1 MLKLFTNRLCNASF
15 VAALIFSAHSYAGKD
30 DFTKK
35 IELASLYQNA
45 DGIAKR
51 ATYQGNVVIQQGS
64 LKVSADELQIDAS
77 KGEGNEIF
85 IATGSPAKYSQQQE
99 DGSIVTAQAD
109 KIEYHRQTRSL
120 LLEGNAQIMQNA
132 SSVQGK
138 SIKFNMEL
146 EQIIAQ
152 GSDQGNGRVITT
164 FQPVSKP
171 EIPAEDEQQ
180 SPATD
185 QQEKQP

>member
-1 MLKLFTNRLCNASF
+1 MLKPFTNRLYHASLL
-15 VAALIFSAHSYAGKD
+15 AGLLFSAHSYAGKD

-51 ATYQGNVVIQQGS
+51 ATYQGNVMILQGS
-64 LKVSADELQIDAS
+64 LKVSADELEIDAS

-85 IATGSPAKYSQQQE
+85 IATGNPATYSQQQE

-120 LLEGNAQIMQNA
+120 SLEGNAQIKQNS
-132 SSVQGK
+132 SSVQGEL
-138 SIKFNMEL
+138 IKFNMEL

-152 GSDQGNGRVITT
+152 GSNQESGRVITT
-164 FQPVSKP
+164 FQPVNKIKTP
-171 EIPAEDEQQ
+171 KVEQ
-180 SPATD
+180 PDT
-185 QQEKQP
+185 QP

>member
-1 MLKLFTNRLCNASF
+1 MLKPFTNRLYRASF
-15 VAALIFSAHSYAGKD
+15 LATLLFSAHSYAGKD

-51 ATYQGNVVIQQGS
+51 ASYQGNVVIQQGS
-64 LKVSADELQIDAS
+64 LKVSADELEIDAS
-77 KGEGNEIF
+77 QGEGNEIF
-85 IATGSPAKYSQQQE
+85 IATGNPAKYSQQQE

-109 KIEYHRQTRSL
+109 RIEYHRLTRSL
-120 LLEGNAQIMQNA
+120 LLEGNAEIKQNS
-132 SSVQGK
+132 SSVQGN

-152 GSDQGNGRVITT
+152 GSDQESGRVITT

-171 EIPAEDEQQ
+171 KEPEKKQQ
-180 SPATD
+180 D
-185 QQEKQP
+185 KQP

>member
-1 MLKLFTNRLCNASF
+1 MLKLFTNRLVQTSLVVALLCPAMSF
-15 VAALIFSAHSYAGKD
+15 AGKD
-30 DFTKK
+30 DFSQK

-51 ATYQGNVVIQQGS
+51 AKYQGNVVIQQGT
-64 LKVSADELQIDAS
+64 LKVSADELEIDAS
-77 KGEGNEIF
+77 KGVGNEIF

-120 LLEGNAQIMQNA
+120 SLEGNAKIQQNA
-132 SSVQGK
+132 SSVEGK
-138 SIKFNMEL
+138 TIKFNMEL

-152 GSDQGNGRVITT
+152 GSDQESGRVITT
-164 FQPVSKP
+164 FQPVSKTQ
-171 EIPAEDEQQ
+171 ETKTKTEQQ
-180 SPATD
+180 
-185 QQEKQP
+185 EEQP

>member
-1 MLKLFTNRLCNASF
+1 MLKPFTNLLYSASLL
-15 VAALIFSAHSYAGKD
+15 ATLLFSANSFAGKD

-51 ATYQGNVVIQQGS
+51 ASYQGNVVIQQGS
-64 LKVSADELQIDAS
+64 LNVSADELEIDAS

-120 LLEGNAQIMQNA
+120 TLEGNAQIKQNS

-152 GSDQGNGRVITT
+152 GSDQESGRVITT

-171 EIPAEDEQQ
+171 KVAEEKLQDEQ
-180 SPATD
+180 P
-185 QQEKQP
+185 

>member
-1 MLKLFTNRLCNASF
+1 MLKPFTNRLYRASF
-15 VAALIFSAHSYAGKD
+15 LAALIFSANSHAGKD

-51 ATYQGNVVIQQGS
+51 ATYQGNVVILQGS
-64 LKVSADELQIDAS
+64 LKVSSDELEIDAS
-77 KGEGNEIF
+77 QGEGNEIF
-85 IATGSPAKYSQQQE
+85 IATGSPARYSQQQE

-120 LLEGNAQIMQNA
+120 SLEGNAQIKQNS

-138 SIKFNMEL
+138 SITFNMEL

-152 GSDQGNGRVITT
+152 GSDQESGRVITT

-171 EIPAEDEQQ
+171 KEPEANQQ
-180 SPATD
+180 D
-185 QQEKQP
+185 NQP

>member
-1 MLKLFTNRLCNASF
+1 MSKPFSNRL
-15 VAALIFSAHSYAGKD
+15 FSASILAVLLFSANSHAGKD

-35 IELASLYQNA
+35 IELASRYQNA

-64 LKVSADELQIDAS
+64 LKVSAEELEIDAS

-85 IATGSPAKYSQQQE
+85 IATGNPAKYSQQQE

-120 LLEGNAQIMQNA
+120 TLEGNAQIKQNS
-132 SSVQGK
+132 SSVKGT
-138 SIKFNMEL
+138 SITFNMEL

-152 GSDQGNGRVITT
+152 GSDQDSGRVITT

-171 EIPAEDEQQ
+171 KEPEAKPQDKK
-180 SPATD
+180 P
-185 QQEKQP
+185 

>member
-1 MLKLFTNRLCNASF
+1 MLKPFTNRLLRTSF
-15 VAALIFSAHSYAGKD
+15 LVTLLFTANSHAGKD

-51 ATYQGNVVIQQGS
+51 AIYQGNVVILQGT
-64 LKVSADELQIDAS
+64 LKVSADELEIDAS

-85 IATGSPAKYSQQQE
+85 IATGNPATYSQQQE
-99 DGSIVTAQAD
+99 DGSMVTAKAD

-120 LLEGNAQIMQNA
+120 SLEGNAEIKQNS

-138 SIKFNMEL
+138 SITFNMEF

-152 GSDQGNGRVITT
+152 GSDQESGRVITT
-164 FQPVSKP
+164 FQPISDP
-171 EIPAEDEQQ
+171 EELEKSQQ
-180 SPATD
+180 D
-185 QQEKQP
+185 KQP

>member
-1 MLKLFTNRLCNASF
+1 MLKPFTNHL
-15 VAALIFSAHSYAGKD
+15 FSASILVALLFSANCYAGKD

-51 ATYQGNVVIQQGS
+51 ASYQGNVVIVQGS
-64 LKVSADELQIDAS
+64 LKVSADELEIDAS

-85 IATGSPAKYSQQQE
+85 IATGNPAKYSQQQE
-99 DGSIVTAQAD
+99 DGSIVTAHAD

-120 LLEGNAQIMQNA
+120 TLEGNAEIKQNS
-132 SSVQGK
+132 SSVKGK

-152 GSDQGNGRVITT
+152 GSDQESGRVITT

-171 EIPAEDEQQ
+171 KEPKAEQQ
-180 SPATD
+180 D
-185 QQEKQP
+185 KQP

>member
-1 MLKLFTNRLCNASF
+1 MLKPFTNRLYHASLL
-15 VAALIFSAHSYAGKD
+15 AGLLFSAHSYAGKD

-51 ATYQGNVVIQQGS
+51 ATYQGNVMILQGS
-64 LKVSADELQIDAS
+64 LKVSADELEIDAS

-85 IATGSPAKYSQQQE
+85 IATGNPATYSQQQE

-120 LLEGNAQIMQNA
+120 SLQGNAQIKQNS
-132 SSVQGK
+132 SSVQGE

-152 GSDQGNGRVITT
+152 GSDQESGRVITT
-164 FQPVSKP
+164 FQPVNKIKTP
-171 EIPAEDEQQ
+171 KIEQ
-180 SPATD
+180 PDT
-185 QQEKQP
+185 QP

>member
-1 MLKLFTNRLCNASF
+1 MLKPFTIHLFNASF
-15 VAALIFSAHSYAGKD
+15 LAALLFSANSHAGKD

-51 ATYQGNVVIQQGS
+51 ATYQGNVVIKQGS
-64 LKVSADELQIDAS
+64 LRVSADELEIDAS

-85 IATGSPAKYSQQQE
+85 IATGNPAKYSQKQE

-120 LLEGNAQIMQNA
+120 SLEGSAEIKQNS

-146 EQIIAQ
+146 EQIVAQ
-152 GSDQGNGRVITT
+152 GSDQESGRVITT
-164 FQPVSKP
+164 FQPVLKP
-171 EIPAEDEQQ
+171 SEPEVEQQ
-180 SPATD
+180 D
-185 QQEKQP
+185 KQP

>member
-1 MLKLFTNRLCNASF
+1 MLKPFTNHLYRASF
-15 VAALIFSAHSYAGKD
+15 LAALLIPALCHAGKS
-30 DFTKK
+30 DFSQK

-51 ATYQGNVVIQQGS
+51 ASYQGNVVIQQGS
-64 LKVSADELQIDAS
+64 LKVSSDELEIDAS
-77 KGEGNEIF
+77 QGEGNEIF
-85 IATGSPAKYSQQQE
+85 IATGSPATYSQQQE

-120 LLEGNAQIMQNA
+120 SLKGNAQIKQNS
-132 SSVQGK
+132 SSVQGE

-152 GSDQGNGRVITT
+152 GSNQQSGRVITT

-171 EIPAEDEQQ
+171 KESKPEPKQQ
-180 SPATD
+180 DKLP
-185 QQEKQP
+185 

>member
-1 MLKLFTNRLCNASF
+1 MLKQFTNRLYSASLLT
-15 VAALIFSAHSYAGKD
+15 ALLFSANSHAGKD

-51 ATYQGNVVIQQGS
+51 ASYQGNVVIQQGS
-64 LKVSADELQIDAS
+64 LKVSADELEIDAS
-77 KGEGNEIF
+77 QGEGNEIF

-120 LLEGNAQIMQNA
+120 SLEGNAQIQQNS

-152 GSDQGNGRVITT
+152 GSDQESGRVITT

-171 EIPAEDEQQ
+171 KEPEA
-180 SPATD
+180 D
-185 QQEKQP
+185 QQEEQP

>member
-1 MLKLFTNRLCNASF
+1 MLKPFTNRLYHASLL
-15 VAALIFSAHSYAGKD
+15 AGLLFSAYSYAGKD

-51 ATYQGNVVIQQGS
+51 ATYQGNVMILQGS
-64 LKVSADELQIDAS
+64 LKVSADELEIDAS

-85 IATGSPAKYSQQQE
+85 IATGNPATYSQQQE

-120 LLEGNAQIMQNA
+120 SLEGNAQIKQNS
-132 SSVQGK
+132 SSVQGE

-152 GSDQGNGRVITT
+152 GSNQESGRVITT
-164 FQPVSKP
+164 FQPVNKIKTP
-171 EIPAEDEQQ
+171 KVEQ
-180 SPATD
+180 PDT
-185 QQEKQP
+185 QP

>member
-1 MLKLFTNRLCNASF
+1 MSKQFTNRLYRVS
-15 VAALIFSAHSYAGKD
+15 VLAALLFSASSYAGKD

-51 ATYQGNVVIQQGS
+51 ASYQGNVVIQQGS
-64 LKVSADELQIDAS
+64 LKVSADELEIDAS

-85 IATGSPAKYSQQQE
+85 IATGNPAKYSQQQE

-109 KIEYHRQTRSL
+109 KIEYHRQTSSL
-120 LLEGNAQIMQNA
+120 ALKGNAEIKQNS
-132 SSVQGK
+132 SSVQGD
-138 SIKFNMEL
+138 SIKFNMAL

-152 GSDQGNGRVITT
+152 GSDQENGRVITT

-171 EIPAEDEQQ
+171 KEP
-180 SPATD
+180 
-185 QQEKQP
+185 EKQDRQP

>member
-1 MLKLFTNRLCNASF
+1 MLKPFTNRLYHASLL
-15 VAALIFSAHSYAGKD
+15 AGLLFSAHSYAGKN

-51 ATYQGNVVIQQGS
+51 ATYQGNVMILQGS
-64 LKVSADELQIDAS
+64 LKVSADELEIDAS

-85 IATGSPAKYSQQQE
+85 IATGNPATYSQQQE

-120 LLEGNAQIMQNA
+120 SLQGNAQIKQNS
-132 SSVQGK
+132 SSVQGE

-152 GSDQGNGRVITT
+152 GSDQESGRVITT
-164 FQPVSKP
+164 FQPVNKIKTP
-171 EIPAEDEQQ
+171 KVEQ
-180 SPATD
+180 PDT
-185 QQEKQP
+185 QP

>member
-1 MLKLFTNRLCNASF
+1 MLKQFTNRLFRTSF
-15 VAALIFSAHSYAGKD
+15 LATLLFSANSDAGKD

-51 ATYQGNVVIQQGS
+51 ATYQGNVVILQGS
-64 LKVSADELQIDAS
+64 LKVSADDLEIDAS

-85 IATGSPAKYSQQQE
+85 IATGKPATYSQQQE
-99 DGSIVTAQAD
+99 DGSIVTAKAD

-120 LLEGNAQIMQNA
+120 SLEGNAEIKQNS
-132 SSVQGK
+132 SSVQGN
-138 SIKFNMEL
+138 SITFNMEL

-152 GSDQGNGRVITT
+152 GSDQESGRVITT

-171 EIPAEDEQQ
+171 KELEAAQQ
-180 SPATD
+180 D
-185 QQEKQP
+185 KQP

>member
-1 MLKLFTNRLCNASF
+1 MLKLFTTHLYNASILL
-15 VAALIFSAHSYAGKD
+15 ALLFSAHSRAGKD

-51 ATYQGNVVIQQGS
+51 ASYQGNVVIQQGT
-64 LKVSADELQIDAS
+64 LKVSADELEIDAS
-77 KGEGNEIF
+77 NGEGNEIF
-85 IATGSPAKYSQQQE
+85 IATGNPAKYSQRQE

-120 LLEGNAQIMQNA
+120 SLEGNARIKQNS

-152 GSDQGNGRVITT
+152 GSDQESGRVITT

-171 EIPAEDEQQ
+171 EEPETEQQDEQ
-180 SPATD
+180 P
-185 QQEKQP
+185 

>member
-1 MLKLFTNRLCNASF
+1 MLKLFTTRLYSAS
-15 VAALIFSAHSYAGKD
+15 VIAALLFSAHSHAGKD

-51 ATYQGNVVIQQGS
+51 ASYQGNVVIQQGS
-64 LKVSADELQIDAS
+64 LKISADELQIDAS
-77 KGEGNEIF
+77 IGEGNEIF
-85 IATGSPAKYSQQQE
+85 IATGNPAKYSQKQE

-120 LLEGNAQIMQNA
+120 SLEGNAQIKQNS
-132 SSVQGK
+132 SSVKGK

-152 GSDQGNGRVITT
+152 GSDQESGRVITT
-164 FQPVSKP
+164 FQPVVKP
-171 EIPAEDEQQ
+171 KEPETTPQD
-180 SPATD
+180 
-185 QQEKQP
+185 KQP

>member
-1 MLKLFTNRLCNASF
+1 MLKPFTNRLYSAS
-15 VAALIFSAHSYAGKD
+15 VLAALLFSANSHAGKD

-51 ATYQGNVVIQQGS
+51 ASYQGNVVIQQGS
-64 LKVSADELQIDAS
+64 LKVSADELEIDAS

-85 IATGSPAKYSQQQE
+85 IATGNPATYSQQQE

-109 KIEYHRQTRSL
+109 KIEYHRQTSSL
-120 LLEGNAQIMQNA
+120 TLEGNAEIKQNS
-132 SSVQGK
+132 SSVQGE
-138 SIKFNMEL
+138 SITFNMQL

-152 GSDQGNGRVITT
+152 GSDQESGRVITT
-164 FQPVSKP
+164 FQPVNKSKTP
-171 EIPAEDEQQ
+171 ETEQQ
-180 SPATD
+180 D
-185 QQEKQP
+185 KQP

>member
-1 MLKLFTNRLCNASF
+1 MSKPFTILLYRVSVL
-15 VAALIFSAHSYAGKD
+15 AALLFSAYSFAGKD

-64 LKVSADELQIDAS
+64 LRVSADELEIDAS
-77 KGEGNEIF
+77 QGEGNEIF
-85 IATGSPAKYSQQQE
+85 IATGNPAKYSQQQE
-99 DGSIVTAQAD
+99 DGSIVTARAD

-120 LLEGNAQIMQNA
+120 SLEGNAQIKQNS

-152 GSDQGNGRVITT
+152 GSDQESGRVITT

-171 EIPAEDEQQ
+171 KKPELEQQ
-180 SPATD
+180 D
-185 QQEKQP
+185 KQP

>member
-1 MLKLFTNRLCNASF
+1 MLKPFTNRLFRTSF
-15 VAALIFSAHSYAGKD
+15 LATLLFSTNSYAGKD

-51 ATYQGNVVIQQGS
+51 ATYQGNVVILQVS
-64 LKVSADELQIDAS
+64 LKVSADELEIDAS

-85 IATGSPAKYSQQQE
+85 IATGNPATYSQQQE
-99 DGSIVTAQAD
+99 DGSMVTAKAD

-120 LLEGNAQIMQNA
+120 SLEGNAEIKQNS

-138 SIKFNMEL
+138 SITFNMEL

-152 GSDQGNGRVITT
+152 GSDQESGRVITT
-164 FQPVSKP
+164 FQPISKSK
-171 EIPAEDEQQ
+171 ELEKSQQ
-180 SPATD
+180 D
-185 QQEKQP
+185 KQP

>member
-1 MLKLFTNRLCNASF
+1 MLKPFTNRLYHASLL
-15 VAALIFSAHSYAGKD
+15 AGLLFSAHSYAGKD

-51 ATYQGNVVIQQGS
+51 ATYQGNVMILQGS
-64 LKVSADELQIDAS
+64 LKVSADELEIDAS

-85 IATGSPAKYSQQQE
+85 IATGNPATYSQQQE

-120 LLEGNAQIMQNA
+120 SLEGNAQIKQNS
-132 SSVQGK
+132 SSVQGE

-152 GSDQGNGRVITT
+152 GSNQESGRVITT
-164 FQPVSKP
+164 FQPVNKIKTP
-171 EIPAEDEQQ
+171 KVEQ
-180 SPATD
+180 PDT
-185 QQEKQP
+185 QP

>member
-1 MLKLFTNRLCNASF
+1 MLKQFTNRLYRASILAVF
-15 VAALIFSAHSYAGKD
+15 LFSANSHAGKD

-64 LKVSADELQIDAS
+64 LKVSADELEIDAS

-85 IATGSPAKYSQQQE
+85 IATGNPAKYSQQQE

-109 KIEYHRQTRSL
+109 KIEYHRQTSSL
-120 LLEGNAQIMQNA
+120 TLQGNAEIKQNS
-132 SSVQGK
+132 SSVQGE
-138 SIKFNMEL
+138 SIKFNMAL

-152 GSDQGNGRVITT
+152 GSDQESGRVITT
-164 FQPVSKP
+164 FQPVSIRKEP
-171 EIPAEDEQQ
+171 ETEQQ
-180 SPATD
+180 D
-185 QQEKQP
+185 KQP

>member
-1 MLKLFTNRLCNASF
+1 MLEPFTTQLYRASF
-15 VAALIFSAHSYAGKD
+15 LAGLLFAAPSQAGKD
-30 DFTKK
+30 DFNKK

-64 LKVSADELQIDAS
+64 LKVSSDELEIDAS
-77 KGEGNEIF
+77 QGEGNEIF
-85 IATGSPAKYSQQQE
+85 IATGKPAKYSQQQE

-120 LLEGNAQIMQNA
+120 SLEGNAEIKQNS

-152 GSDQGNGRVITT
+152 GSDRESGRVITI

-171 EIPAEDEQQ
+171 EAEQQ
-180 SPATD
+180 D
-185 QQEKQP
+185 KQP

>member
-1 MLKLFTNRLCNASF
+1 MLKLFTNRLYSASF
-15 VAALIFSAHSYAGKD
+15 VATLLFSANIHAGKD

-51 ATYQGNVVIQQGS
+51 ASYQGNVVIQQGS
-64 LKVSADELQIDAS
+64 LKISADELQIDAS

-85 IATGSPAKYSQQQE
+85 IATGKPAKYSQQQE

-120 LLEGNAQIMQNA
+120 SLDGSAQIKQNS
-132 SSVQGK
+132 SSVKGE

-152 GSDQGNGRVITT
+152 GSDQDSGRVITT

-171 EIPAEDEQQ
+171 KEVETKPQD
-180 SPATD
+180 
-185 QQEKQP
+185 KQP

>member
-1 MLKLFTNRLCNASF
+1 MLKPFTNHLYNASVLVVF
-15 VAALIFSAHSYAGKD
+15 LFSADSHAGKD

-64 LKVSADELQIDAS
+64 LKVSADELEIDAS
-77 KGEGNEIF
+77 SGEGNEIF
-85 IATGSPAKYSQQQE
+85 IATGNPARYSQQQE

-120 LLEGNAQIMQNA
+120 SLNGNAQIKQNS
-132 SSVQGK
+132 SSVQGE

-152 GSDQGNGRVITT
+152 GSDQESGRVITT
-164 FQPVSKP
+164 FQPISKP
-171 EIPAEDEQQ
+171 NVPQQ
-180 SPATD
+180 D
-185 QQEKQP
+185 KQP

>member
-1 MLKLFTNRLCNASF
+1 MLKPFTTPLFKSSF
-15 VAALIFSAHSYAGKD
+15 LAILLFSATSHAGKD
-30 DFTKK
+30 DFTQK

-51 ATYQGNVVIQQGS
+51 ATYQGNVVIQQGT
-64 LKVSADELQIDAS
+64 LTVSADELEIDAS
-77 KGEGNEIF
+77 QGEGNEIF
-85 IATGSPAKYSQQQE
+85 IATGKPATYSQQQE
-99 DGSIVTAQAD
+99 DGSIVTASAD

-120 LLEGNAQIMQNA
+120 SLEGNAQIKQNS

-146 EQIIAQ
+146 EQIVAQ
-152 GSDQGNGRVITT
+152 GSDQESGRVITT

-171 EIPAEDEQQ
+171 KKPESEQQ
-180 SPATD
+180 D
-185 QQEKQP
+185 KQP

>member
-1 MLKLFTNRLCNASF
+1 MLKLCTNHLYRASIL
-15 VAALIFSAHSYAGKD
+15 AAMIFSAYSHAGKD

-51 ATYQGNVVIQQGS
+51 ASYQGNVVIQQGS
-64 LKVSADELQIDAS
+64 LKISADELEIDAS

-85 IATGSPAKYSQQQE
+85 IATGNPAEYSQQQE

-120 LLEGNAQIMQNA
+120 SLEGNAQIKQNS

-146 EQIIAQ
+146 EQIMAQ
-152 GSDQGNGRVITT
+152 GSDQDSGRVITT
-164 FQPVSKP
+164 FQPVSKSKKP
-171 EIPAEDEQQ
+171 EKEQQ
-180 SPATD
+180 D
-185 QQEKQP
+185 KQP

>member
-1 MLKLFTNRLCNASF
+1 MLKPFTNRLYHASLL
-15 VAALIFSAHSYAGKD
+15 AGLLFSAHSYAGKD

-51 ATYQGNVVIQQGS
+51 ATYQGNVMILQGS
-64 LKVSADELQIDAS
+64 LKVSADELEIDAS

-85 IATGSPAKYSQQQE
+85 IATGNPATYSQQQE

-120 LLEGNAQIMQNA
+120 SLQGNAQIKQNS
-132 SSVQGK
+132 SSVQGE

-152 GSDQGNGRVITT
+152 GSDQESGRVITT
-164 FQPVSKP
+164 FQPVNKIKTP
-171 EIPAEDEQQ
+171 KVEQ
-180 SPATD
+180 PDT
-185 QQEKQP
+185 QP

>member
-1 MLKLFTNRLCNASF
+1 MSKQFTNRLYRVS
-15 VAALIFSAHSYAGKD
+15 VLAALLFSPSSYAGKD

-51 ATYQGNVVIQQGS
+51 ASYQGNVVIQQGT
-64 LKVSADELQIDAS
+64 LKVSADELEIDAS

-85 IATGSPAKYSQQQE
+85 IATGNPAKYSQQQE

-109 KIEYHRQTRSL
+109 KIEYHRETRSL
-120 LLEGNAQIMQNA
+120 SLNGNAQIKQNS
-132 SSVQGK
+132 SSVQGE

-152 GSDQGNGRVITT
+152 GSDQDNGRVITT

-171 EIPAEDEQQ
+171 KAFEQ
-180 SPATD
+180 D
-185 QQEKQP
+185 KQP